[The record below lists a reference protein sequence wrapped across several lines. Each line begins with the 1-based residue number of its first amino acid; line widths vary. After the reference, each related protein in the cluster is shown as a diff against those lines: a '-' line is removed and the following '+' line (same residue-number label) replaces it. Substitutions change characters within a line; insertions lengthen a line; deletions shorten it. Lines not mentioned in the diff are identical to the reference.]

1 MSGNQIPVIETVSVV
16 KRFGE
21 LVAVDGVS
29 LAVPQGECF
38 GLLGPNGAGKTSTV
52 RMIQGVS
59 PVTSGTIRVL
69 GMNVAEQGRKVKALV
84 GVCPQEDNL
93 DPYFSVHH
101 NLIVF
106 SRYFGIRRR
115 EAQARADELL
125 AFLQLSDRKATP
137 IRELSGGMKRR
148 LILARA
154 LINDPRLLLLDEPTT
169 GLDPQGRHSIW
180 QRVRAL
186 KKNGTTI
193 LLTTHYMEEAAQL
206 CDRLV
211 IMDRGRIIAEGPP
224 AELVTQHV
232 TRDVIEVWGYEQA
245 LLEFVREKGWQS
257 EVLADRIFIYSN
269 QGDEDYRE
277 LTAAFGMNQCL
288 LRRGNLEDVFLK
300 LTGRELRE

>member
-93 DPYFSVHH
+93 DPDFSVHH

-125 AFLQLSDRKATP
+125 AFLQLSDRKAGP
-137 IRELSGGMKRR
+137 HQRPSPAA
-148 LILARA
+148 AR
-154 LINDPRLLLLDEPTT
+154 
-169 GLDPQGRHSIW
+169 
-180 QRVRAL
+180 
-186 KKNGTTI
+186 
-193 LLTTHYMEEAAQL
+193 
-206 CDRLV
+206 
-211 IMDRGRIIAEGPP
+211 
-224 AELVTQHV
+224 
-232 TRDVIEVWGYEQA
+232 
-245 LLEFVREKGWQS
+245 
-257 EVLADRIFIYSN
+257 
-269 QGDEDYRE
+269 
-277 LTAAFGMNQCL
+277 
-288 LRRGNLEDVFLK
+288 
-300 LTGRELRE
+300 